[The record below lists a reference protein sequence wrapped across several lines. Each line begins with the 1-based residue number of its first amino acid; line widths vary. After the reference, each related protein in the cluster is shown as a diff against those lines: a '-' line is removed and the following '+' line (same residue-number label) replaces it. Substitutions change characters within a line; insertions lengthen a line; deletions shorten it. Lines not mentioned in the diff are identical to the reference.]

1 MLSDEQIKT
10 IRTKLKEYEEIK
22 AVYLYGSFAKDRE
35 DEISDIDLGLLL
47 GKEDD
52 LGLRDLAKIALDL
65 EQELDREVDL
75 RRLNNNDIRFVNNVL
90 NNSKLLF
97 SRDEGFRK
105 DFEAKTLIKYLDMK
119 PMIEKFDERNRR
131 EIKNE

>member
-1 MLSDEQIKT
+1 MLSREQIKT
-10 IRTKLKEYEEIK
+10 IRAKLRKYEEIK

-35 DEISDIDLGLLL
+35 DERSDIDLALLL
-47 GKEDD
+47 GKKDD
-52 LGLRDLAKIALDL
+52 LDLRDLAKIALEL
-65 EQELDREVDL
+65 EKELNREVDL
-75 RRLNNNDIRFVNNVL
+75 RKLNENDIRFVNNVL

-97 SRDEGFRK
+97 SRDERYRK

-119 PMIEKFDERNRR
+119 PMIKKFDERNKR